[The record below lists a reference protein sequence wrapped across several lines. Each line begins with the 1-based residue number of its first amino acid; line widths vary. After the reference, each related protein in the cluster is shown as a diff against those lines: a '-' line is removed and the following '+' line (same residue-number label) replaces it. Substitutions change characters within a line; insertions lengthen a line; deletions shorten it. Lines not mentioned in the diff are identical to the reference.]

1 MDGTKV
7 FRHKD
12 GGKVFLESDLEC
24 LDGFEIE
31 EECESL
37 EEAQAFVKEFNTPV
51 IWVYREIVTP
61 HYFLYAGYRGD
72 VQNIRLSGV
81 FGMVRLKKELTFES
95 LEDAEKER
103 ERRVIELLKAGESVS

>member
-1 MDGTKV
+1 MDGIKV

-24 LDGFEIE
+24 LNGFKIE

-37 EEAQAFVKEFNTPV
+37 EEAQEFVERFNTPV
-51 IWVYREIVTP
+51 IWVYLDVITP

-72 VQNIRLSGV
+72 MWKIRV
-81 FGMVRLKKELTFES
+81 FGMIKLKEEITFRS
-95 LEDAEKER
+95 LKDAEDER
-103 ERRVIELLKAGESVS
+103 KRGIKKLREAGAPVS